1 MLKTV
6 DNILDQRSQRVTRK
20 QGASGW
26 LYSILCHTGIAAGL
40 WFVPEI
46 LAKPPAEFEYVPVM
60 VVSPAILGI
69 EEPAPVVPPAPEP
82 TPEPPPPEPDPAEDD
97 TMVLEREEEKKP
109 EARQPEARQPPPP
122 AAPPPAAVTPP
133 PKRTGSP
140 FGNPL
145 GAQTSKARLGVE
157 DPNFTYGY
165 YLDRVVAVI
174 SGNWVRPPVG
184 AEIEEAVLYF
194 RIQKDGTISDL
205 RVARTS
211 GSERFDQAAHRAVGA
226 SSPLPPLPRS
236 YQKDFLGINLIVR

>member
-6 DNILDQRSQRVTRK
+6 DHILDQRSHRMGKKPGV
-20 QGASGW
+20 AGW
-26 LYSILCHTGIAAGL
+26 LYSVLCHAGIAAGL

-46 LAKPPAEFEYVPVM
+46 LAKPPAEFDYVPMM
-60 VVSPAILGI
+60 VVSPAVLGI
-69 EEPAPVVPPAPEP
+69 EEPAPFVPPAPEP
-82 TPEPPPPEPDPAEDD
+82 EPEPPAPPEPEPAEDD
-97 TMVLEREEEKKP
+97 TMVLQREEEK
-109 EARQPEARQPPPP
+109 EPPPRKPP
-122 AAPPPAAVTPP
+122 AAATPAPPAPVTPP
-133 PKRTGSP
+133 PKREGSP

-165 YLDRVVAVI
+165 YLDRVVSVI

-184 AEIEEAVLYF
+184 AEIAEAVLYF
-194 RIQKDGTISDL
+194 RIRRDGTITDL
-205 RVARTS
+205 RIARTS

-226 SSPLPPLPRS
+226 SSPLPPLPRG